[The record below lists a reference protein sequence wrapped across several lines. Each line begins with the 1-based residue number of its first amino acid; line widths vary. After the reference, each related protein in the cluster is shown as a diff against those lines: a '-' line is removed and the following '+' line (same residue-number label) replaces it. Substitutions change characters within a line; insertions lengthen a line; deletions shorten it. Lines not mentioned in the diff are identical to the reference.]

1 MTEIKTLLIQFDN
14 PIEREEIK
22 FFRAAVISSLQEKNV
37 LFHNHVEEG
46 YRYAYPLIQYKRI
59 HGKAAI
65 FCIGEGV
72 DAIYGYF
79 TSNNFS
85 YQLGERHIEAKLD
98 HILAQTFTSEKSDS
112 LTSYRV
118 KNWLPLNKENYTT
131 YQQLDNMVERIGLLE
146 KILVGNLMSLF
157 KGIGIHTDTDIKV
170 SITDIKSQH
179 TIRYKDV
186 RLSAFDMEF
195 KTNVQLPDYIG
206 IGKSV
211 SQGFGIV
218 EAIDKN

>member
-1 MTEIKTLLIQFDN
+1 
-14 PIEREEIK
+14 
-22 FFRAAVISSLQEKNV
+22 
-37 LFHNHVEEG
+37 
-46 YRYAYPLIQYKRI
+46 
-59 HGKAAI
+59 
-65 FCIGEGV
+65 
-72 DAIYGYF
+72 
-79 TSNNFS
+79 
-85 YQLGERHIEAKLD
+85 
-98 HILAQTFTSEKSDS
+98 
-112 LTSYRV
+112 
-118 KNWLPLNKENYTT
+118 
-131 YQQLDNMVERIGLLE
+131 MVERIGLLE

-157 KGIGIHTDTDIKV
+157 KGIGIHIDTDIKV